1 MKNYDTLI
9 IGGGAAGLIAAVFSA
24 RGKKSTAVIEKNSL
38 PGRKI
43 RITGKGRCNVTNN
56 CDVRTVIANTPT
68 NGKFLYSALTA
79 FPPSEVMDFF
89 ESIGVALKTERGRRV
104 FPVSDKAS
112 DVAKA
117 LSDAARSSGAEII
130 NAEAES
136 LVQSDGS
143 LSGVRLRDGRTVF
156 CRRVIIATGGL
167 SYPGTGCTGDGYRL
181 AESVGHSIVPC
192 RPSLVPLETE
202 EHFDYD
208 AEGLLL
214 KNISIKLTD
223 TVRKKVIYDDFG
235 ECELHRYGLSGA
247 VIRSASAHIREEKPA
262 PGRYVIS
269 IDLKPALS
277 EEKLDQRI
285 LRELSVANT
294 GTVSDIMQTLLPRG
308 LIHDVLAAA
317 GTDGGE
323 RCADMSREH
332 RRALVRTLKC
342 LQRTVSGFRPID
354 EAIVTSGGVSV
365 REIDPKTMQS
375 KLLPGL
381 YFAGEVIDY
390 DCYTGGFNL
399 QCAFSTGMLAAIT

>member
-399 QCAFSTGMLAAIT
+399 QCAFSTGMLAAIN

>member
-381 YFAGEVIDY
+381 YFVGEVIDY

-399 QCAFSTGMLAAIT
+399 QCAFSTGMLAAIN

>member
-285 LRELSVANT
+285 LRELSAANT

-399 QCAFSTGMLAAIT
+399 QCAFSTGMLAAIN